1 MWNSSCSDCDEFLL
15 LDLRLVFVIEFWQTA
30 DAGSEYYALNYARTS
45 NVLPV
50 QYPQDPCEWANGESV
65 PRPVIHTDGFHEWSG
80 PWGGPSSR
88 WAGQDGVGGSFGDGV
103 RWVTEEDS
111 DED

>member
-1 MWNSSCSDCDEFLL
+1 MAMIVQIVSVFSPRM
-15 LDLRLVFVIEFWQTA
+15 RLAVT
-30 DAGSEYYALNYARTS
+30 
-45 NVLPV
+45 
-50 QYPQDPCEWANGESV
+50 CEAVAKQWANGESV

-103 RWVTEEDS
+103 RWVTVICE
-111 DED
+111 